1 MRINPIK
8 PNNMLDSYD
17 TSAQKKPTNLT
28 VNSDLL
34 RIAKELNINISATL
48 EQALADKVRE
58 QKRQIWLTKNKQAI
72 EDYNQFIENK
82 GIFSDGLRKF

>member
-1 MRINPIK
+1 MRINHARL
-8 PNNMLDSYD
+8 NNMLNTYD

-58 QKRQIWLTKNKQAI
+58 QRRQIWMTENKQAMD
-72 EDYNQFIENK
+72 DYNQFIENN
-82 GIFSDGLRKF
+82 GVFSDNLRKF